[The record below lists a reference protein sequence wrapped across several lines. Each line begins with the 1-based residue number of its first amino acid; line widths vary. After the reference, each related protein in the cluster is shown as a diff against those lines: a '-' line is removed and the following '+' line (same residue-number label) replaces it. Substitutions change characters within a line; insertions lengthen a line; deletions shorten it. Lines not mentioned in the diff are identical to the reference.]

1 VKQALKRKD
10 LTIFLQSFYMKLNN
24 RYEKRDTL
32 WNIEIIQGEKKNEK
46 FPDKKNNFT
55 DDFNTASMYPVCSI
69 S

>member
-32 WNIEIIQGEKKNEK
+32 WNIEIIQG
-46 FPDKKNNFT
+46 DKKNNFT
-55 DDFNTASMYPVCSI
+55 DDFNTASIYPISAVC
-69 S
+69 